1 MRWTQIDRHGQS
13 HPSAA
18 QRHLSYFAC
27 NSISLFIALIMA
39 FAAVLA
45 LACVLQQTLE
55 RFNDFNESVS

>member
-1 MRWTQIDRHGQS
+1 MAH
-13 HPSAA
+13 
-18 QRHLSYFAC
+18 QRFHFAIFPC

-55 RFNDFNESVS
+55 RFIDFNESAS